1 MALVHD
7 AVTYT
12 VKGLLGLACRIDA
25 TQLERVPH
33 TGPLIIV
40 VNHISSLEVPII
52 YAHMHPRPIAA
63 LTKAETW
70 ENPLLGPLAT
80 LWGAIPLHRGKA
92 DTGAFHRGLEALAN
106 GQIVVI
112 APGGPCSGNG
122 RPQRGL
128 PGAVLL
134 AMRSGAPLLPMA
146 YYGGERFQDNMRRL
160 RRTDFHIVVGEPF
173 TLNPGERHIDRQ
185 FRQELADAL
194 MYGIAALLPA
204 AYQGVYAEAPGTLST
219 LTQPTVLSG
228 CSKSH

>member
-7 AVTYT
+7 TVTYT
-12 VKGLLGLACRIDA
+12 IKGLLSLACRVDA

-40 VNHISSLEVPII
+40 VNHISSLEVPIV

-63 LTKAETW
+63 FTKAETW
-70 ENPLLGPLAT
+70 QNPLLGHLAT
-80 LWGAIPLHRGKA
+80 LWGAIPLRRGEA
-92 DTGAFHRGLEALAN
+92 DTGAFRRGLEALAK

-112 APGGPCSGNG
+112 APEGTRSGHG
-122 RPQRGL
+122 RLQRGL

-146 YYGGERFQDNMRRL
+146 HYGGEKLRDNLRRL
-160 RRTDFHIVVGEPF
+160 RRTDFHVVVGEPF
-173 TLNPGERHIDRQ
+173 ILSPGQRPVNRE

-194 MYGIAALLPA
+194 MYRIAALLPA
-204 AYQGVYAEAPGTLST
+204 AYKGVYAQAPGTLST
-219 LTQPTVLSG
+219 LTQPIVLNG
-228 CSKSH
+228 RGSH